1 MNYLAI
7 AIPFFLF
14 FILLEYFFSK
24 ALQKK
29 VYSFN
34 NTIANLNIGIIER
47 LTDLFTTGLFYFY
60 YDYLYKNFAIIHFVP
75 QWYHWVILLV
85 LTDFLW
91 YWYHRA
97 GHSVNL
103 FWAFHVVHHSSE
115 DYNLTAG
122 VRITFM
128 QAVVRTLFWSLIP
141 IFGFSA
147 PMIISILLIHG
158 AYPFF
163 THTQLI
169 GKLGW
174 LEYIFVTPSHHR
186 VHHASNDIY
195 LDKNYGDIFIF
206 WDKMFGT
213 FTLETIKPKFGLT
226 KTLKTYDIFWQH
238 FHFLAVLFQQARL
251 ANGLYPKLKVFLG
264 RPDSLVIADNNLYN
278 HFESEEYDTKL
289 EFKSKQYIV
298 FQMALVMV
306 ILFSVIYFEHYLRM
320 DVKILTSFL
329 LLQTIHICVS
339 IINKSKNL
347 KYLEFLRLIMIAV
360 LFIFVIQTL
369 DPISIF

>member
-7 AIPFFLF
+7 AVPFFLF
-14 FILLEYFFSK
+14 FIGIEYFFSK
-24 ALQKK
+24 ILKK
-29 VYSFN
+29 RVYNFN
-34 NTIANLNIGIIER
+34 NTVANLNIGIIER

-60 YDYLYKNFAIIHFVP
+60 YDYLYKNFAILHFQT
-75 QWYHWVILLV
+75 QWYHWVILLL

-97 GHSVNL
+97 GHTVNL

-141 IFGFSA
+141 LLGFSA
-147 PMIISILLIHG
+147 PMIITILLVHG

-174 LEYIFVTPSHHR
+174 LEYVFVTPSHHR

-213 FTLETIKPKFGLT
+213 FTLESIKPKFGLT

-238 FHFLAVLFQQARL
+238 FHFLALLVQQARN
-251 ANGLYPKLKVFLG
+251 AEGLLQKFKVFFG
-264 RPDSLVIADNNLYN
+264 RPDSLKIYENEVDR
-278 HFESEEYDTKL
+278 HFESDSFDQSLSLKN
-289 EFKSKQYIV
+289 KAYIV
-298 FQMALVMV
+298 VQMGMIMAF
-306 ILFSVIYFEHYLRM
+306 LFLIIYFERHLSLNL
-320 DVKILTSFL
+320 KILGSII
-329 LLQTIHICVS
+329 LLQSIHICVS
-339 IINKSKNL
+339 IISRSKSL
-347 KYLEFLRLIMIAV
+347 KYLEILRLLLIA
-360 LFIFVIQTL
+360 LLLIFVV
-369 DPISIF
+369 